1 MDRLR
6 LVAAHICSGAVQ
18 GGRKLV
24 QEADNTASSCQ
35 HSGVANSG
43 CSEDSEPPPPR
54 LLLPSDEP
62 DAEPLLTLAQI
73 EDFKRDGF
81 VLKRWG
87 GAQYMGESTSPLQ
100 RLQDYLWAT
109 FPEGVRRDDTATW
122 TDPHLLETWQRECRP
137 RGDETDY
144 VTATA
149 NSPGWKWHQAGLEPW
164 IRDMIH
170 ANSWINGVVEQMV
183 GGPLREATR
192 SRGVYNLFP
201 RSDRKAAA
209 RLGPHHDTCN
219 SQVIVMML
227 VDDVPPHSGGFTVW
241 PGSHIPLC
249 TSLTN
254 RCYLVAVC
262 KLARLTHAGG
272 T

>member
-6 LVAAHICSGAVQ
+6 RVTEHICLGAPIC
-18 GGRKLV
+18 RR
-24 QEADNTASSCQ
+24 
-35 HSGVANSG
+35 HSAARSSG
-43 CSEDSEPPPPR
+43 CSEEEAAAGPPPPR
-54 LLLPSDEP
+54 LLLPSDEN

-73 EDFKRDGF
+73 EEFKRDGF

-87 GAQYMGESTSPLQ
+87 GAQYTEQSTSPLQ
-100 RLQDYLWAT
+100 RLQDYLWTT

-122 TDPHLLETWQRECRP
+122 TDPHLLKTWQSECRP
-137 RGDETDY
+137 RGDEADY

-170 ANSWINGVVEQMV
+170 ANSWITGVVEQMV

-201 RSDRKAAA
+201 QSDRKAAA

-227 VDDVPPHSGGFTVW
+227 VDDVPPSSGGFTVW

-249 TSLTN
+249 TVAN
-254 RCYLVAVC
+254 R
-262 KLARLTHAGG
+262 
-272 T
+272 